1 MAKKQQ
7 KYRKYTD
14 EEREIITQEYFD
26 GKNQRYLFEKYGV
39 SQGTLKTWKRKHKRD
54 GHTIP
59 NKKGRPKLSH
69 LTELEKLRLEND
81 ILKKFQ
87 AFLKAQLEEK

>member
-1 MAKKQQ
+1 MAKKNQ

-14 EEREIITQEYFD
+14 EEREFITQEYFK
-26 GKNQRYLFEKYGV
+26 GGNQGYLFKKYGI
-39 SQGTLKTWKRKHKRD
+39 SQGTLKTWKRKYKRD
-54 GHTIP
+54 GNTIP
-59 NKKGRPKLSH
+59 NKKGRPKLSG

-87 AFLKAQLEEK
+87 AFLKAQQEEK